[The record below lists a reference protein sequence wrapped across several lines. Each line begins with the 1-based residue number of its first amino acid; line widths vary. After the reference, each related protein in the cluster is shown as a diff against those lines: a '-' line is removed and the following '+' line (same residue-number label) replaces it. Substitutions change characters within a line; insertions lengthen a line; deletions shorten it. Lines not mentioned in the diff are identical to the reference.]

1 MKYDIWNQLGIHRF
15 CFVQCILLLDHDVS
29 YMCGLIGPKHAVIE
43 HYGGGLQM
51 NSCHPLFVRTFLA
64 FLGIPL
70 LNCYKGSL
78 PNSKP
83 SR

>member
-43 HYGGGLQM
+43 HYGGG
-51 NSCHPLFVRTFLA
+51 V
-64 FLGIPL
+64 
-70 LNCYKGSL
+70 
-78 PNSKP
+78 